1 VAGRGQGLLLDLA
14 DDPGLRAAAAGW
26 AGRVQ
31 VVTSACPERPALA
44 ALLVRPDG
52 YVAWAADTRD
62 GEADPRDG
70 EADPRGIPADTDD
83 ASADPEMP
91 CTTGSASRFPPLRPA
106 RPGRPCTQAIDFLSW
121 GHGLSHA
128 RT

>member
-1 VAGRGQGLLLDLA
+1 LA

-70 EADPRGIPADTDD
+70 EAGPRGIPADTDD
-83 ASADPEMP
+83 ASAGPRDALHHWFGEP
-91 CTTGSASRFPPLRPA
+91 ASSPAAGPPGPAPVPSNRFPKLGPWTIA
-106 RPGRPCTQAIDFLSW
+106 R
-121 GHGLSHA
+121 
-128 RT
+128 